1 MQMMFL
7 PNLAKRGISA
17 VLLDDGRVRLSPQ
30 ANVSDGIF
38 EVAKANKA
46 GILEEIRAL
55 GNVGYTTDELALMAG
70 CTAEDV
76 ALLSDVKQIFGGKL
90 DATYK
95 AGSEGGSQN
104 AA

>member
-1 MQMMFL
+1 MKLIFI
-7 PNLAKRGISA
+7 PSLAARNISA
-17 VLLDDGRVRLSPQ
+17 TLLDGGMVELRP
-30 ANVSDGIF
+30 
-38 EVAKANKA
+38 KAAVTENIRTVFRADKPA
-46 GILEEIRAL
+46 ILEELRIL
-55 GNVGYTTDELALMAG
+55 GNTFSTDELALMAG

-76 ALLSDVKQIFGGKL
+76 ALLNDVKQIFGGKL